1 MQALDDMT
9 LLREYAARNSETAFE
24 ELVSR
29 RAGYVYAMALRQVR
43 DPHLAEEVTQA
54 VFIILAQKAGRLS
67 NQTLLTG
74 WLFKTTRYAALAQ
87 RRAAAR
93 RQRREQEAQMQNEL
107 HTPAPDPLGE
117 QVSPLLDEALAT
129 LGEKDRQAVLLR
141 FLENKS
147 LAEVGSWLGTGE
159 DPARKRVSRAL
170 EKLRRYFD
178 RRGVSSTTAM
188 IAGALSANAL
198 PAVPAA
204 LVKTIST
211 VAIAKGSVAA
221 ASTLALVKGTLNL
234 MAWIKTKTAMI
245 IGAGVLMAAG
255 AATWQAG
262 GPTGLFD
269 RSVLEQEPPQVKI
282 VASKFT
288 AEAAGNSADK
298 RMGTGLPAPAVVAMA
313 YGFDT
318 PARTILAATLPEG
331 RYDFIASLPQGNAE
345 ALQREVKRQF
355 GVVARRERRETDVW
369 LLKVK
374 ATNAAGLKP
383 SGPNP
388 GEYMLWRAGSRLD
401 CQRLA
406 LAGLTSEIEFE
417 ANIPILDRTGLTNRY
432 DFVLNCK
439 ATDLVDRRWDNVNAA
454 LDPLGLEL
462 VPGRESIEM
471 LVVEQAR

>member
-107 HTPAPDPLGE
+107 HTPAPDPLWE
-117 QVSPLLDEALAT
+117 QVLPLLDEALAT

-170 EKLRRYFD
+170 EKLRRHLD
-178 RRGVSSTTAM
+178 RRGVSSTTAV
-188 IAGALSANAL
+188 IAGAISANAV

-245 IGAGVLMAAG
+245 IGA
-255 AATWQAG
+255 
-262 GPTGLFD
+262 
-269 RSVLEQEPPQVKI
+269 
-282 VASKFT
+282 
-288 AEAAGNSADK
+288 
-298 RMGTGLPAPAVVAMA
+298 
-313 YGFDT
+313 
-318 PARTILAATLPEG
+318 
-331 RYDFIASLPQGNAE
+331 
-345 ALQREVKRQF
+345 
-355 GVVARRERRETDVW
+355 
-369 LLKVK
+369 
-374 ATNAAGLKP
+374 
-383 SGPNP
+383 
-388 GEYMLWRAGSRLD
+388 
-401 CQRLA
+401 
-406 LAGLTSEIEFE
+406 
-417 ANIPILDRTGLTNRY
+417 
-432 DFVLNCK
+432 
-439 ATDLVDRRWDNVNAA
+439 
-454 LDPLGLEL
+454 
-462 VPGRESIEM
+462 
-471 LVVEQAR
+471 

>member
-29 RAGYVYAMALRQVR
+29 RAGFVYATALRQVR

-93 RQRREQEAQMQNEL
+93 RQRHEQEAQMQNEI
-107 HTPAPDPLGE
+107 HTPAPDPLWE
-117 QVSPLLDEALAT
+117 EVSPLLDEALAT

-178 RRGVSSTTAM
+178 RRGVSSTTAG
-188 IAGALSANAL
+188 IAGAISGNAVQ
-198 PAVPAA
+198 AVPAA

-211 VAIAKGSVAA
+211 VAMAKGSVAA

-245 IGAGVLMAAG
+245 IGASTMLVAG
-255 AATWQAG
+255 ATLWQVEG
-262 GPTGLFD
+262 FH
-269 RSVLEQEPPQVKI
+269 SNVLDQQPAQVRI
-282 VASKFT
+282 LPSKLH
-288 AEAAGNSADK
+288 GDSHGWGSK
-298 RMGTGLPAPAVVAMA
+298 GKMMGTGVSASTLVSAA
-313 YGFDT
+313 YGFAT
-318 PARTILAATLPEG
+318 TARTILATELPGG
-331 RYDFIASLPQGNAE
+331 RYDYIASLANGNAE
-345 ALQREVKRQF
+345 ALQREVKKMF
-355 GVVARRERRETDVW
+355 GVTARIEKRETNVM

-374 ATNAAGLKP
+374 TPNAPGLKP
-383 SGPNP
+383 ST
-388 GEYMLWRAGSRLD
+388 SRLED
-401 CQRLA
+401 
-406 LAGLTSEIEFE
+406 SYEIWEPGHYESRSKVLGHFTTTLEFY
-417 ANIPILDRTGLTNRY
+417 ANVP
-432 DFVLNCK
+432 V
-439 ATDLVDRRWDNVNAA
+439 VDRRLYQPV
-454 LDPLGLEL
+454 
-462 VPGRESIEM
+462 
-471 LVVEQAR
+471 